1 MIRNF
6 KIEGIQRSIESVL
19 SEIHPKPIQKQPALT
34 PREQLKEVVT
44 LLKNLSE
51 NFESIEERVK
61 NVESYFQ
68 IIYNITKVKPYV
80 LICIYNYS
88 NSK

>member
-6 KIEGIQRSIESVL
+6 KLVGIQRSIDSVL
-19 SEIHPKPIQKQPALT
+19 SEIHPKPSQKQSVLT
-34 PREQLKEVVT
+34 PREQLKEVVA

-61 NVESYFQ
+61 NVESYLPNNLQ
-68 IIYNITKVKPYV
+68 YNKSKVLSDNLY
-80 LICIYNYS
+80 LYHS
-88 NSK
+88 NLK